1 MPPVNG
7 VGEPWAGEPHARFD
21 AAGAGNGAPG
31 HGHRSEAA
39 RRGNPGKSGC
49 GTSRRTNA
57 TAPAPDPTRYIR
69 PRRMG
74 KDLGTGVQSNATQ
87 ASYPV
92 HRSIKTGEVR
102 GPRKPDA
109 TALSADLAVC
119 RLQTIPVGLRL
130 RSSATIH
137 VTHSFVQIT
146 GERRR
151 TEPELLA

>member
-7 VGEPWAGEPHARFD
+7 VGEPCAGEPHARFD

-39 RRGNPGKSGC
+39 RRGNPGKWLRDL
-49 GTSRRTNA
+49 TPDNA